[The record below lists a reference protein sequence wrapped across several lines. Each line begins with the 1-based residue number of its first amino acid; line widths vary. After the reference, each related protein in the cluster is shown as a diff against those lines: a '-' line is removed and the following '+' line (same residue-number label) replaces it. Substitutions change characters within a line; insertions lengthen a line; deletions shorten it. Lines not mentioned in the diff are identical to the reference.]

1 MSSSALSESAPD
13 IDGLFRMFLG
23 GGVGGKSSELPRL
36 RLDNVLLELLPWKL
50 PVQKEDQNLSS
61 KISLSVSVCKL
72 VCACV

>member
-50 PVQKEDQNLSS
+50 PVQKE
-61 KISLSVSVCKL
+61 V
-72 VCACV
+72 